1 MILRWVWCFVFA
13 IEYIIVGVRLDP
25 VNELPDCTGRYG
37 SDNLG
42 STVFVSTLDGRITA
56 LNGHEAGT
64 VKWHI
69 DASSP
74 LLSSSIHKLELTN
87 NGHWVRMIPSLSG
100 GLYKFN
106 GVDIEMLPVRADH
119 LLQSSSFLLSDG
131 LVISGGRETRVYSI
145 ALDTGEVLYECS
157 MEGCNSFKNISNNM
171 VIIQKQSQTVRAVD
185 VHTGNERWNFSVG
198 QYEVKMAP
206 NSASC
211 NVKHSE
217 QIPDLDIR
225 AIIPEGLV
233 YAVQKSEP
241 RNIIWQHKF
250 SAPVV
255 AIWKMERG
263 SIENIDL
270 FHENVWSTYPEN
282 SLNNG
287 PALYLGMHQK
297 QLYIQESVS
306 LQATVK
312 KNTYMIES
320 ASSRNLQI
328 PWEPVAVPRS
338 ALGSV
343 AIPVGDSKH
352 EDDAPTTALSVLY
365 ASEYVNGNGYFLF
378 NKSNFEKSD
387 EQCSRGEENN
397 RSATRDDFV
406 NDQETPV
413 HIIVSLWYWWKEV
426 LIISVTTAVLVNII
440 VTQRVLQIVQEPAE
454 KEIFFVKKSSFE
466 KENSE
471 NVSSP
476 GRTSESK
483 NEEYT
488 SRYLLDFEPVRCLG
502 KGGFGVVFEAKNKI
516 DECNYAIK
524 RIALPNSLESRDRVL
539 REVKALAKLD
549 HQHIVRYFNAWMEC
563 PPSGWVEHHDSVH
576 LKRHPQILDSNF
588 ATEETSNSVR
598 EVLVEETSR
607 ILKESMLD
615 GPAHKSSDVLEENDS
630 FIIFEKSE
638 SSKMCPTT
646 DHVSVNVESTDHDV
660 SSSLESLD
668 NHASHTNQ
676 CSEVTSS
683 EDLSV
688 QIVSPPTRMY
698 LYIQMQLCLKESL
711 REWLYDNVT
720 KRDRKKMLQ
729 IFEQI
734 VHAVEYIHLEG
745 LIHRDLKP
753 SNIFFSL
760 NGQIKVGDFGLVTT
774 IAKDMSDICET
785 KTKFD
790 KEGKHTA
797 QVGTQLYMSPEQ
809 VEGLP
814 YDYKVDIYSLGVIL
828 FELLY
833 PFSTQMERA
842 DVLLALRRNMFPE
855 SFKDE
860 FKDEYELLNLML
872 SQNPEKRP
880 TTFGIRAR
888 PPLAEG
894 CTTSKEEATYPQWHF
909 TLPIQ
914 SNSINN
920 PSLSRV

>member
-413 HIIVSLWYWWKEV
+413 HIIVSL
-426 LIISVTTAVLVNII
+426 
-440 VTQRVLQIVQEPAE
+440 
-454 KEIFFVKKSSFE
+454 
-466 KENSE
+466 
-471 NVSSP
+471 
-476 GRTSESK
+476 
-483 NEEYT
+483 
-488 SRYLLDFEPVRCLG
+488 
-502 KGGFGVVFEAKNKI
+502 
-516 DECNYAIK
+516 
-524 RIALPNSLESRDRVL
+524 LESRDRVL